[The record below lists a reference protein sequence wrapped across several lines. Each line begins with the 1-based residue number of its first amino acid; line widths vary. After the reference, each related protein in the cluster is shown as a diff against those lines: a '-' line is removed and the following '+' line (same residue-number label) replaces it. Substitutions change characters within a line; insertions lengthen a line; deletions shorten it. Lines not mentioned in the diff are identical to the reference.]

1 MLFRSGGTTIAG
13 TDGEYDTII
22 YFKPYF
28 TDVEVNVSYYEI
40 QRVTYSLLVNAANI
54 LSGVEGNYALKKSTS
69 TMKFARYTG

>member
-1 MLFRSGGTTIAG
+1 M
-13 TDGEYDTII
+13 I

-28 TDVEVNVSYYEI
+28 TDVLGNDGYYEI
-40 QRVTYSLLVNAANI
+40 KHVTVFLFVNAANI